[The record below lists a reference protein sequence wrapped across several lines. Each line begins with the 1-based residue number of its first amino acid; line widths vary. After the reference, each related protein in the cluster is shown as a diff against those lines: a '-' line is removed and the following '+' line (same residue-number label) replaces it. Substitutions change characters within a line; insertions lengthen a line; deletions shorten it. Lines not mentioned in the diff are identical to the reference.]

1 MEVWRGWEHE
11 EIVRDV
17 DEHVDVEINW
27 TKMEMKIE
35 FRRIERWEVIGERVS
50 VYHQDCWVEFFTGTR
65 DGQKLTS
72 ICNFANFATIS

>member
-17 DEHVDVEINW
+17 DEHVDVEKNW

-35 FRRIERWEVIGERVS
+35 FSRIETWEVIGECVN
-50 VYHQDCWVEFFTGTR
+50 VYH
-65 DGQKLTS
+65 
-72 ICNFANFATIS
+72 